1 MLDKKGV
8 AALNLISSPGA
19 GKTTL
24 LEQTIARLKGKLTVG
39 VIEGDLY
46 TARDAG
52 RISAQGAAAVQINTG
67 GTCHLNAAM
76 VARALEELPLASLDL
91 LFIENVGNLVCPAA
105 FYLGEHCKVA
115 LLSVAEGS
123 DKPAKY
129 PGVFRE
135 ARAVVVT
142 KLDLLPYTDFDL
154 AGCTAELKELN
165 PELNIFVLSA
175 KTGAGMEGWLA
186 WLTGFKL
193 IKGEAPPKLLA
204 RDPAAGPKPERK
216 GGVVD
221 VPSYSGPGGGSPGR
235 QAVGSR

>member
-1 MLDKKGV
+1 MKVILARDLLRANTGLGRENRLLLDENGL
-8 AALNLISSPGA
+8 AAINLISSPGA

-24 LEQTIARLKGKLTVG
+24 LEQTIARLKGKVAVG

-52 RISAQGAAAVQINTG
+52 RISALGAEAVQINTG

-76 VARALEELPLASLDL
+76 VARALEELPLDSLDL

-105 FYLGEHCKVA
+105 FYLGEHCKAA

-129 PGVFRE
+129 PEVFRE
-135 ARAVVVT
+135 AQVAVIT
-142 KLDLLPYTDFDL
+142 KSDLLPYTDFDL
-154 AGCTAELKELN
+154 AACTAELKDLN

-175 KTGAGMEGWLA
+175 RTGDGMDGWLA
-186 WLTGFKL
+186 WL
-193 IKGEAPPKLLA
+193 KGLVKPK
-204 RDPAAGPKPERK
+204 ER
-216 GGVVD
+216 
-221 VPSYSGPGGGSPGR
+221 
-235 QAVGSR
+235 A